1 MSISLFEFLVDI
13 ERLFIEANRIV
24 DDHGF
29 MVLYFRPQQ
38 RDWVSDLNKLKDFGR
53 RHGFEPLLTISAGI
67 VDPSMRAL
75 ASAAWTFKNDVCF
88 IFLKL
93 QECERR
99 WYEGEVDIDELVFL
113 AADKCCNRPRK
124 SFCNH
129 SIQPRIPISVTQN
142 RINEISSSY
151 V

>member
-75 ASAAWTFKNDVCF
+75 ASRSLDIQERCLLYFLEAAGM
-88 IFLKL
+88 
-93 QECERR
+93 R
-99 WYEGEVDIDELVFL
+99 
-113 AADKCCNRPRK
+113 
-124 SFCNH
+124 
-129 SIQPRIPISVTQN
+129 TQM
-142 RINEISSSY
+142 

>member
-1 MSISLFEFLVDI
+1 
-13 ERLFIEANRIV
+13 
-24 DDHGF
+24 

-67 VDPSMRAL
+67 ADPSMRAL

-113 AADKCCNRPRK
+113 AATSAGK

-142 RINEISSSY
+142 RINEISASY